1 MIHIGDLLLKI
12 IKMKKNKSTS
22 DTEEEI
28 KISFNTRR
36 NKTLIITSMLLMTG
50 FIGSFVI
57 LEYVQ
62 AQNRIILATTT
73 STYDSGLLDDIIP
86 EFEEKY
92 GIFVEVLSVGTGQA
106 LETGEKGDADVL
118 LVHARSLEDEFVD
131 NGYGIHRVC
140 VMYNDFIIVGP
151 SSDPAGINEKN
162 ISAAMSK
169 LKKAGE
175 AGKVKFYSRGDNSG
189 THTKELKLWKKIS
202 FTPDPSKHEW
212 YLETG
217 AGMGNTLTTA
227 DDNDGYTLID
237 RGTWL
242 ASKDNVDLT
251 ELVSGEEIL
260 LNPYGAILVNPE
272 VNPNVKYE
280 YAKIFVAFLV
290 SKEGQELIGDFRK
303 NGEKLF
309 KPLFGICDEINDC
322 STTEK
327 EIEYWKDLNGEYKGP
342 SSDASLITQSFL

>member
-1 MIHIGDLLLKI
+1 MKEKNSNSDL
-12 IKMKKNKSTS
+12 
-22 DTEEEI
+22 DEEI
-28 KISFNTRR
+28 KISFNSRR
-36 NKTLIITSMLLMTG
+36 NRALIVTSMLLMTG
-50 FIGSFVI
+50 FIGSFIV

-86 EFEEKY
+86 EFEKKY
-92 GIFVEVLSVGTGQA
+92 GIAVEVLSVGTGQA

-151 SSDPAGINEKN
+151 SSDPAGINENN

-202 FTPDPSKHEW
+202 FTPDPSKHVW

-217 AGMGNTLTTA
+217 AGMGNTLTTT
-227 DDNDGYTLID
+227 DNNDGYTLID
-237 RGTWL
+237 RGTWI
-242 ASKDNVDLT
+242 ASKENVDLI
-251 ELVSGEEIL
+251 ELVSGEEVL
-260 LNPYGAILVNPE
+260 LNPYGAIIIDPE
-272 VNPNVKYE
+272 VNPNVKYD
-280 YAKIFVAFLV
+280 YAKTFIAFLV

-303 NGEKLF
+303 KGEKLF
-309 KPLFGICDEINDC
+309 KPLFGICDEITDC

-327 EIEYWKDLNGEYKGP
+327 EIEYWKDLNGEYEGP

>member
-1 MIHIGDLLLKI
+1 
-12 IKMKKNKSTS
+12 MKKKKSTS

-28 KISFNTRR
+28 KISFNSRR
-36 NKTLIITSMLLMTG
+36 NRALIITSMLLMTG
-50 FIGSFVI
+50 IIGSFVV

-92 GIFVEVLSVGTGQA
+92 GIIVEVLSVGTGQA

-140 VMYNDFIIVGP
+140 VMYNDFIIIGP
-151 SSDPAGINEKN
+151 SSDSARINEKN

-169 LKKAGE
+169 LKNAGE
-175 AGKVKFYSRGDNSG
+175 ASMIKFYSRGDNSG

-227 DDNDGYTLID
+227 DDNDGYSLID

-280 YAKIFVAFLV
+280 YAKTFVAFLV